1 MTHHLPQWLSA
12 IFSSFHFNFYPAIF
26 AFVPICFFP
35 MTFIESRLAYRVVIS
50 MQGIQI
56 LVVAQAVDVDLTSIH
71 TQWLLCNSV
80 CCQSNSNNFPYLF
93 TLKVTSCET
102 SLMVRIVLWLINYH
116 NSYQRLYQRN
126 FLTNRTY

>member
-56 LVVAQAVDVDLTSIH
+56 LVNLRLTK
-71 TQWLLCNSV
+71 LLMWTSQVFTPNGYSV
-80 CCQSNSNNFPYLF
+80 IASAASQIQ
-93 TLKVTSCET
+93 TT
-102 SLMVRIVLWLINYH
+102 SLIF
-116 NSYQRLYQRN
+116 SP
-126 FLTNRTY
+126 